1 MSRSNVAGALHNLKG
16 ITANWNNPECVAN
29 AVFGFASS
37 ESLTCQYPLAKS
49 RVENQACPLNE
60 LSESSMRG
68 RGNASFFVRALSR
81 R

>member
-1 MSRSNVAGALHNLKG
+1 M
-16 ITANWNNPECVAN
+16 AN

-49 RVENQACPLNE
+49 RVENQACPLSE

-68 RGNASFFVRALSR
+68 SGNASFFRVCVEPAIVRAEACGSVFLGH
-81 R
+81 

>member
-1 MSRSNVAGALHNLKG
+1 MSRSDVAGALHNPNG
-16 ITANWNNPECVAN
+16 ITANWNSPECVAN

-37 ESLTCQYPLAKS
+37 KSLTCQLPLAKS

-68 RGNASFFVRALSR
+68 RGKSS
-81 R
+81 

>member
-1 MSRSNVAGALHNLKG
+1 MAGALHKTKG

-29 AVFGFASS
+29 AVFGLASS
-37 ESLTCQYPLAKS
+37 DGLTCQYPLAKS
-49 RVENQACPLNE
+49 KVENQACPLNE
-60 LSESSMRG
+60 FSESSMRG